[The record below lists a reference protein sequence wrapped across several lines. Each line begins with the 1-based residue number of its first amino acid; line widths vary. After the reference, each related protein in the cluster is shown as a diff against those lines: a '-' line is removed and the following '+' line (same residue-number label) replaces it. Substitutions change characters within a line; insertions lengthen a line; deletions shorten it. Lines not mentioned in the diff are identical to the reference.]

1 MSRGPQ
7 AFPLD
12 RIKRNRATK
21 TWLPREG
28 DQMQRREFL
37 RGVALAGIA
46 ARGARGLASSFA
58 GGLQS
63 TASGNKEGGPM
74 IYRTLGRTGERVS
87 AIGMGGFHIGQPKL
101 TDDDSIKLIR
111 AAIDGGINFMDNS
124 WDYNK
129 GQSEVRMGNALKD
142 GYRQKVFLM
151 TKLDGRTKEEATRQI
166 NESLQRLQTD
176 HLDLI
181 QHHEIIRFDDPDRI
195 FAEHGAHEAVLE
207 AKKAG
212 KVRYIG
218 FTGHKDPHIHL
229 YMLEVAA
236 RNNFHFDT
244 VQMPLNVMDAHF
256 RSFGKLVLP
265 KLVEQKIGVLGMKS
279 MGDHIILKSGV
290 VKPLECLHY
299 ALNLPTS
306 VVITGIDSQEILQQA
321 FEAAKTF
328 KPTSKEEVAAL
339 LAKTEKVGAQGEFEL
354 FKTSAHFDSTAHHP
368 EWLGGQSPH
377 VDKLAGPP

>member
-1 MSRGPQ
+1 
-7 AFPLD
+7 
-12 RIKRNRATK
+12 
-21 TWLPREG
+21 
-28 DQMQRREFL
+28 MQRREFL

-46 ARGARGLASSFA
+46 SRGARGLASRFGSGMQSGA
-58 GGLQS
+58 GGS
-63 TASGNKEGGPM
+63 KEGGSM
-74 IYRTLGRTGERVS
+74 IFRTLGKTGERVS

-101 TDDDSIKLIR
+101 SDDDSIKLVR

-129 GQSEVRMGNALKD
+129 GQSEVRMGKALKD

-151 TKLDGRTKEEATRQI
+151 TKLDGRTKEEATKQI

-195 FAEHGAHEAVLE
+195 FAENGAQEAVLE

-236 RNNFHFDT
+236 KHNFHFDT

-265 KLVEQKIGVLGMKS
+265 KLVEQQIGVLGMKS
-279 MGDHIILKSGV
+279 MGDQIILKSGV
-290 VKPLECLHY
+290 VKPMECLHY

-328 KPTSKEEVAAL
+328 KPM
-339 LAKTEKVGAQGEFEL
+339 
-354 FKTSAHFDSTAHHP
+354 
-368 EWLGGQSPH
+368 
-377 VDKLAGPP
+377 

>member
-1 MSRGPQ
+1 MR
-7 AFPLD
+7 
-12 RIKRNRATK
+12 
-21 TWLPREG
+21 
-28 DQMQRREFL
+28 RREFL

-46 ARGARGLASSFA
+46 ARSARGIASSFA
-58 GGLQS
+58 GGTQSS
-63 TASGNKEGGPM
+63 TAGNKEGGSM

-101 TDDDSIKLIR
+101 TEDDSMKLIR

-129 GQSEVRMGNALKD
+129 GESEVRMGKALKD

-151 TKLDGRTKEEATRQI
+151 TKLDGRTKEEATKQI

-195 FAEHGAHEAVLE
+195 FAENGAQEAVLE

-236 RNNFHFDT
+236 KHNFHFDT

-265 KLVEQKIGVLGMKS
+265 KLVEQQIGVLGMKS
-279 MGDHIILKSGV
+279 MGDKIILKSGV
-290 VKPLECLHY
+290 VQPMECLHY
-299 ALNLPTS
+299 AMNLPTS
-306 VVITGIDSQEILQQA
+306 VVITGIDSHEILQQA

-328 KPTSKEEVAAL
+328 KPMSKEAVAAL
-339 LAKTEKVGAQGEFEL
+339 LARTEKAAAQGAYEL

-377 VDKLAGPP
+377 VDQLAGPPS

>member
-1 MSRGPQ
+1 
-7 AFPLD
+7 
-12 RIKRNRATK
+12 
-21 TWLPREG
+21 
-28 DQMQRREFL
+28 MQRREFL
-37 RGVALAGIA
+37 RDLALAGIA
-46 ARGARGLASSFA
+46 TRGARSLASSFA
-58 GGLQS
+58 GGAQS
-63 TASGNKEGGPM
+63 SAGGNNEGGSM

-101 TDDDSIKLIR
+101 SDDDSIKLIR
-111 AAIDGGINFMDNS
+111 ATIDGGINFMDNS

-129 GQSEVRMGNALKD
+129 GQSEVRMGKALKD

-151 TKLDGRTKEEATRQI
+151 TKLDGRTKEEATKQI

-195 FAEHGAHEAVLE
+195 FAENGAQEAVME

-229 YMLEVAA
+229 YMLEVAVKH
-236 RNNFHFDT
+236 NFHFDT

-279 MGDHIILKSGV
+279 MGDKIILKSGA
-290 VKPLECLHY
+290 VKAMECLHY

-328 KPTSKEEVAAL
+328 KPMSKEEVAAL
-339 LAKTEKVGAQGEFEL
+339 LARTEKVAAQGEYEL
-354 FKTSAHFDSTAHHP
+354 FKTSAHFDSTANHP

-377 VDKLAGPP
+377 VDKLAGPPS